1 MQKDKIK
8 KFKKDK
14 SYGQNFLIDQNVLQ
28 KIVAAGEIT
37 STDFILEIGAGQ
49 GVLTTELAK
58 RAGRVLSLE
67 VDPRLI
73 PELQEKFVQEKNVEI
88 KNIDV
93 LFFEIKTLN
102 KQPYK
107 IIANIPYNLT
117 SKILTKFLFAKY
129 KPKLMVLLVQK
140 EVAQRICAVAGEN
153 SFLTIIVQYFGQPEI
168 LQIIKP
174 SSFNPPPQVD
184 SAILKI
190 ASIKQQQNF
199 EQEKFFFQLVKI
211 GFSQKRKM
219 LKKNLKALFP
229 EAAIKQ
235 ALEQTKLLE
244 QCRAEDL
251 SLVDWLKLAEN
262 LSKIKLK

>member
-67 VDPRLI
+67 VDSRLI
-73 PELQEKFVQEKNVEI
+73 PELQEKIVQEKNVEI

-140 EVAQRICAVAGEN
+140 EVAQRICAAPGES
-153 SFLTIIVQYFGQPEI
+153 SFLTIMVQYFGQPEI
-168 LQIIKP
+168 LQIVKP

-190 ASIKQQQNF
+190 VSIQQRQNS

-219 LKKNLKALFP
+219 LKKNLKALFS
-229 EAAIKQ
+229 ETAIKQ
-235 ALEQTKLLE
+235 ALEQTKLLA

-251 SLVDWLKLAEN
+251 SLDDWLKLAEN